1 MNTTDHASSVSPTS
15 LSVPPIVG
23 DIETFLQEMIARLA
37 PAPLSRGGPGRPRIL
52 PSLALWGG
60 LLVCVLRGFTS
71 QLALWRVLTARQL
84 WFYPRF
90 SVSDQA
96 VYKRLEAGGTK
107 PLEELFVQ
115 ISRVLAER
123 LAPYAQTSLA
133 PFATDVIA
141 LDHTDL
147 DQIARRL
154 PTLRTVP
161 DGDARLLPGQLAG
174 LFDLR
179 RQQWRAVKFIADQ
192 AQNEKVTARELV
204 FSLPQHSLIL
214 CDLGFFGFAWFDD
227 LTEHAYSYVSR
238 LRQGT
243 STQVAHTYYAQGD
256 IFDGLIWLGK
266 YRADRAKH
274 AVRMVRFRYKGTV
287 RAYIT
292 NVLDPHKLTLAAIAR
307 LYARRWDFELAANL
321 VKQHLQLHL
330 LWSAK
335 DIVIQQQIWAVLII
349 SQILQAL
356 RLEIAGRAQVDP
368 FEVSMDLLVHW
379 FPQLAADGKDPI
391 QTFVEVGRDARFIR
405 PSSRLTM
412 EAPNIP
418 PDDLVPR
425 PNDLVLERTP
435 RHSNPHRNWGSR
447 PSKKAARE
455 AQ

>member
-1 MNTTDHASSVSPTS
+1 MNTTDQASSASPTGPP
-15 LSVPPIVG
+15 VPPIVG
-23 DIETFLQEMIARLA
+23 DIETFLQEMIGRLA
-37 PAPLSRGGPGRPRIL
+37 PVSLGRGGPGRPRIL

-71 QLALWRVLTARQL
+71 QLALWRVLTTQQL

-90 SVSDQA
+90 PVSDQA

-115 ISRVLAER
+115 TSRVLADR

-133 PFATDVIA
+133 PFATDVIV

-154 PTLRTVP
+154 PALRAVP

-179 RQQWRAVKFIADQ
+179 RQQWRTVKFIADQ
-192 AQNEKVTARELV
+192 EQNEKVTARELV
-204 FSLPQHSLIL
+204 YSLPRHSLIL

-227 LTEHAYSYVSR
+227 LTEHGYSYVSR
-238 LRQGT
+238 LRQAT

-256 IFDGLIWLGK
+256 IFDGLVWLGK
-266 YRADRAKH
+266 YRADQAKH
-274 AVRMVRFRYKGTV
+274 AVRLVRFRSKGTL

-292 NVLDPHKLTLAAIAR
+292 NVLDPHKLPLADIAR

-335 DIVIQQQIWAVLII
+335 EVVIQQQIWAVLII

-368 FEVSMDLLVHW
+368 FEVSMDLLVRW
-379 FPQLAADGKDPI
+379 LPQLAAGGKDPI

-405 PSSRLTM
+405 PSSRLTIQ
-412 EAPNIP
+412 APTIP
-418 PDDLVPR
+418 PDELVPR
-425 PNDLVLERTP
+425 PGDLILDRTAH
-435 RHSNPHRNWGSR
+435 HSHRNCGKR
-447 PSKKAARE
+447 PSKKAAKE